1 MDCERPGTSPTLHI
15 HTHKDTQTHIDLP
28 IYAHMLTGTYVCVQK
43 YINKTY
49 AWVQKYL
56 IHVCTHTHGYMH
68 THIQTVYV
76 WDLPLLLKS
85 AHRQV
90 PQRGCYRLL
99 ESMLPSPSPPVP

>member
-1 MDCERPGTSPTLHI
+1 
-15 HTHKDTQTHIDLP
+15 
-28 IYAHMLTGTYVCVQK
+28 MLTGTYVCVQK

-76 WDLPLLLKS
+76 WALATLVEECPQTGTPEGLLQAVGIHAPLPQPSSPLS
-85 AHRQV
+85 S
-90 PQRGCYRLL
+90 PYSIGCC
-99 ESMLPSPSPPVP
+99 